1 MKIGDKIETGQEI
14 GTILANNE
22 AKLEEAIKRFNMLF
36 EVEETPVET
45 PPLIYYR
52 VSREGV
58 HKLF

>member
-1 MKIGDKIETGQEI
+1 VTKSKLGRKSEQ
-14 GTILANNE
+14 ILANNE

-36 EVEETPVET
+36 EVEETPVDT